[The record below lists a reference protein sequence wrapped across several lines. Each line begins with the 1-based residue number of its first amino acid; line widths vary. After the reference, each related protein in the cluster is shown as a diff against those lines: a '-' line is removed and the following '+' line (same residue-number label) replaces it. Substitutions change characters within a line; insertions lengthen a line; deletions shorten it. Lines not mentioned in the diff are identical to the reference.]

1 MTSDSKMAEEPP
13 PAPPDTYVYVEP
25 YHHANTTKHGESNWS
40 WVKLWSRVYRRP
52 VPVCCPCREDGE
64 MPHPISSAVGAH
76 VKLKLLDAPDDAP
89 TVPAIIPACSSCNR
103 GGRTF
108 KWNADAILLK
118 GSRDTRAGTEPI
130 FFGKLFLHEEQKGLY
145 WKTVHKVEEVEIDR
159 KKYTRVQGETSK
171 KRVGVPP
178 ELRSTT
184 MVSDRR
190 QKEQQSIDYYLNAE
204 EFEKSRCEINKQT
217 GKARKDPDY
226 VSAERWYEEE
236 WWYYEDD
243 TGFVYDLLRGATV
256 EHPIVSVGNRAK
268 DRITNQLTEFNKKE
282 VIDRV
287 QRVHVQHAEQA
298 LSMPTVIEQIVH
310 SMRCLAIDHG
320 QDSTIYMDNILKF
333 ASLQIEEETNDARV
347 QEFVS
352 NGFLYPS

>member
-1 MTSDSKMAEEPP
+1 MAEEPP
-13 PAPPDTYVYVEP
+13 PANPKTYVYVEP

-76 VKLKLLDAPDDAP
+76 VKLKELDAPDDAP

-118 GSRDTRAGTEPI
+118 GWAGTEPI
-130 FFGKLFLHEEQKGLY
+130 FFGKLFLHEELPIRGLY
-145 WKTVHKVEEVEIDR
+145 WETVHNVKKEEIDG
-159 KKYTRVQGETSK
+159 KKYTCVQGETSKKGGK

-190 QKEQQSIDYYLNAE
+190 QQSIDYYLDAE
-204 EFEKSRCEINKQT
+204 EFKKSRCEINKQT
-217 GKARKDPDY
+217 GRARTDPKKKNY
-226 VSAERWYEEE
+226 VSRDDWFKNE

-256 EHPIVSVGNRAK
+256 EHPIVSVRNRAK

-287 QRVHVQHAEQA
+287 QCVHVEHAEQA
-298 LSMPTVIEQIVH
+298 LPMPTVIEQIVH
-310 SMRCLAIDHG
+310 SMRCLAIEHG
-320 QDSTIYMDNILKF
+320 QDMHSTVYMDDILKF
-333 ASLQIEEETNDARV
+333 ASLQIEEEKNDSIV

-352 NGFLYPS
+352 NGFLYQP